1 MAMFDK
7 LLANLKNARKTIV
20 FTEGTD
26 ERILNAT
33 NRLLA
38 EDLMDVILC
47 GNVDAVKAAA
57 SKFGYNISKATILD
71 PETYEEIVKR
81 LYSHAVKVYYVFVT
95 ERKEPQCSQ

>member
-1 MAMFDK
+1 MFDK

-47 GNVDAVKAAA
+47 GNVEDVKAAA
-57 SKFGYNISKATILD
+57 AKFG
-71 PETYEEIVKR
+71 
-81 LYSHAVKVYYVFVT
+81 
-95 ERKEPQCSQ
+95 